1 MAAGAAGLVAAVRRG
16 GGEMNLK
23 RFLSHLLYPSWRIR
37 SAFPTSTL
45 RAIESAIHA
54 AEQCHDGEIRFA
66 IEGTLDAAQLRRG
79 ITAHSRAIEVF
90 TNLHVWDTV
99 ANNGVLVYLLLA
111 DRQVEIVA
119 DRGVHAK
126 IGHAGWEVVCQSMED
141 RLRQDEYEAAAL
153 QGVAAIAAL
162 LATHYPASGRK
173 TNELDDRPVVI
184 RR

>member
-1 MAAGAAGLVAAVRRG
+1 
-16 GGEMNLK
+16 MNLK
-23 RFLSHLLYPSWRIR
+23 RYLNHLFYPSWRVR
-37 SAFPTSTL
+37 SAFPTPAL

-66 IEGTLDAAQLRRG
+66 IEGTLDTAQLWRG

-90 TNLHVWDTV
+90 TNLHVWDTA

-126 IGHAGWEVVCQSMED
+126 IGQAGWEAICQTMEA
-141 RLRQDEYEAAAL
+141 RLRQREFEAAAL
-153 QGVAAIAAL
+153 HGVAAIAAL
-162 LATHYPASGRK
+162 LTAHYPASGSK
-173 TNELDDRPVVI
+173 TNELDDWPVVV

>member
-1 MAAGAAGLVAAVRRG
+1 
-16 GGEMNLK
+16 MNLK
-23 RFLSHLLYPSWRIR
+23 RYFTHLLFAPWRVR
-37 SAFPTSTL
+37 RAFPTRTL
-45 RAIESAIHA
+45 HAIESAIHA
-54 AEQCHDGEIRFA
+54 AEQRHDGEIRFA
-66 IEGTLDAAQLRRG
+66 IEGALDVAQLWRG
-79 ITAHSRAIEVF
+79 TSAQARAIDVF
-90 TNLHVWDTV
+90 ANLHVWDTE

-162 LATHYPASGRK
+162 LTTHYPASGK
-173 TNELDDRPVVI
+173 QTNELDDRPVVI